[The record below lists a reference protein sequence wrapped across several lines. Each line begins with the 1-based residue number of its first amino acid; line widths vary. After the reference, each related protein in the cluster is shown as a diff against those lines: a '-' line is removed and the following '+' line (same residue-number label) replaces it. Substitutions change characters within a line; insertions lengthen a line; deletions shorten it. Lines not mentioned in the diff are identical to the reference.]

1 MVEYLAGNR
10 IRGTS
15 TEKTALI
22 PAVTLD
28 GTPVRDSI
36 DSGVTSLSESITVG
50 DHTNKALVCCIYRQG
65 GGASGTTAVKVGTN
79 AFTPVQQT
87 FGGSSGTGTQT
98 TEIWILLNSGI
109 TNDSSNQVD
118 WTGTGSAGGVGRV
131 GIGIYSLYNVN
142 QGGGS
147 NTFVGSTAYGT
158 IGAGVTASTNGVVNS
173 VASGD
178 FILDN
183 LGANS
188 NTQPTDSLTE
198 GWNEFVKTNR
208 YFVSQY
214 NASPSTNNNMFY
226 SNVTGAEW
234 SWSGARIKKIA
245 GGSPTDGSIFYETD
259 NNKSY
264 VLSSNVW
271 TEL

>member
-1 MVEYLAGNR
+1 LGFLVNSFIEFPVADPDPV
-10 IRGTS
+10 
-15 TEKTALI
+15 A
-22 PAVTLD
+22 LD
-28 GTPVRDSI
+28 GSPVVDSI
-36 DSGVTSLSESITVG
+36 NSGVTSLSESITVG
-50 DHTNKALVCCIYRQG
+50 DNTNKALVCCIYRQG
-65 GGASGTTAVKVGTN
+65 GGASGTTAVKVGSN
-79 AFTPVQQT
+79 SFELCRRT
-87 FGGSSGTGTQT
+87 FGGAGGDGTQT
-98 TEIWILLNSGI
+98 TEIWILYDDDI
-109 TNDSSNQVD
+109 TNDASNQVD

-147 NTFVGSTAYGT
+147 NSFVSSTAFGT
-158 IGAGVTASTNGVVNS
+158 IAAGVTASTDGEVNA
-173 VASGD
+173 VGEND

-214 NASPSTNNNMFY
+214 NASPSTDNDMFY

-234 SWSGARIKKIA
+234 SWSGVRII
-245 GGSPTDGSIFYETD
+245 G
-259 NNKSY
+259 
-264 VLSSNVW
+264 L
-271 TEL
+271 